1 MRIAYRLYRGWW
13 RAVDALYPP
22 VCGGCGTP
30 GERWCSSCNRQ
41 THRILPP
48 WCPQCGEPLVH
59 GTCPRCTRR
68 PLQNVVLRSWAVFD
82 GPLRQALHRI
92 KYRRDLG
99 LADCIAA
106 EMLAFFQTELRWNI
120 DMVIP
125 VPLSAKRLRERG
137 YNQAAQFA
145 LPLAL
150 ALGARYRPSGV
161 RRIRHTVSQVKL
173 SWQERQD
180 NVTGAF
186 YANPRLVAGQK
197 ILLIDDVVTTG
208 ATISACAT
216 ALLDAGARNVY
227 ALSVARA
234 MQHYHTASEVAV

>member
-1 MRIAYRLYRGWW
+1 
-13 RAVDALYPP
+13 
-22 VCGGCGTP
+22 
-30 GERWCSSCNRQ
+30 
-41 THRILPP
+41 
-48 WCPQCGEPLVH
+48 
-59 GTCPRCTRR
+59 
-68 PLQNVVLRSWAVFD
+68 
-82 GPLRQALHRI
+82 
-92 KYRRDLG
+92 
-99 LADCIAA
+99 
-106 EMLAFFQTELRWNI
+106 
-120 DMVIP
+120 MVIP